1 MKVKIEKIEKSFPE
15 LKIDF
20 SLEVESGS
28 FTSIVG
34 PSGCGKTTLLKL
46 ISGLLETEKGK
57 IFFGEKE
64 VTKIPPEKRNTGL
77 VFQNDTLFSHLNVF
91 DNIGFGLKMR
101 KKSKK
106 EIEKKVLNA
115 LELVHL
121 QGFENREVNNL
132 SGGEKRRTAIARA
145 ISFEPDLLLLDEPLN
160 GLDAKLKEK
169 MKLFLKELSEKTS
182 LTVLMVTHDI
192 DEAFFLSDKIV
203 VMNNGRVEQEGKPEE
218 IFLNPINAF
227 VKNFVSDYVLIEGKP
242 RIVNGKKMIEGKFL
256 LPAKGKGKA
265 LINFKKTNYKFLD

>member
-1 MKVKIEKIEKSFPE
+1 
-15 LKIDF
+15 
-20 SLEVESGS
+20 
-28 FTSIVG
+28 
-34 PSGCGKTTLLKL
+34 
-46 ISGLLETEKGK
+46 
-57 IFFGEKE
+57 
-64 VTKIPPEKRNTGL
+64 PEKRNTGL

-145 ISFEPDLLLLDEPLN
+145 ISFEPELLLLDEPLN